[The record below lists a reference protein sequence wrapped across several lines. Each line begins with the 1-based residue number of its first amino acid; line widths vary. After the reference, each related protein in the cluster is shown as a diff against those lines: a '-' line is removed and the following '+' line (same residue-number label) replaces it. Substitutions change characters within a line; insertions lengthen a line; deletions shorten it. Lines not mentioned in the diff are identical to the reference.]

1 MKCLGFSASVIRVSE
16 WRRELKTALIWV
28 AKKKIIFPQACHV
41 SQFKWWR
48 HYKKLWPFQNLESI
62 NKLFTVLG
70 FGKFH
75 FCSEQITYQ
84 TCPKS
89 HILNTSY
96 MAENGRTMMPSIKSA
111 QAKETMKRLVA
122 PLSLEVILTAVM
134 TMILPKMTMRQT
146 RPKGNSEPIT
156 RASWKLTLSKG
167 LLQFLIQK
175 TSCCFDS
182 KLLVASWCDSVELKL
197 VLIADSS
204 WETRPQLKIVHH
216 KDQFSIDL

>member
-1 MKCLGFSASVIRVSE
+1 MKEKSWKLLWFE
-16 WRRELKTALIWV
+16 WRKKNHLSSSLSRFPIQMMTTLQKTLAI
-28 AKKKIIFPQACHV
+28 P
-41 SQFKWWR
+41 
-48 HYKKLWPFQNLESI
+48 KLGKSI
-62 NKLFTVLG
+62 NKLFTVSG

-111 QAKETMKRLVA
+111 QAKETIKRLVA

-146 RPKGNSEPIT
+146 RPRGNSEPIT

-197 VLIADSS
+197 VVIADSS
-204 WETRPQLKIVHH
+204 WETRPKLKIVHH